1 MGPAAGSDW
10 AAVQAAAGVLT
21 HQTARQRP
29 DTALRAER
37 MSTGVPGSSARTAR
51 PAEVAVSG
59 RHPAGA
65 DVENLD
71 GPGAVNDGVPDS
83 TLPAPSAP
91 ATLQGF
97 TQRSPHATWVLR

>member
-51 PAEVAVSG
+51 PAEVAISG
-59 RHPAGA
+59 RHPAG
-65 DVENLD
+65 
-71 GPGAVNDGVPDS
+71 G
-83 TLPAPSAP
+83 
-91 ATLQGF
+91 
-97 TQRSPHATWVLR
+97 